1 MNIDIVQA
9 LGPIR
14 RAESDVNTALLNA
27 RQTPLDINAQVAF
40 HNALV
45 KKGLTIS
52 TITNLV
58 GHIHSSRRNIINSF

>member
-14 RAESDVNTALLNA
+14 RAESDVNAASLNA
-27 RQTPLDINAQVAF
+27 KQTPLDINSQVAF

-45 KKGLTIS
+45 KKGLTVS
-52 TITNLV
+52 TVTNLV
-58 GHIHSSRRNIINSF
+58 GQIHNCRRNIINSF